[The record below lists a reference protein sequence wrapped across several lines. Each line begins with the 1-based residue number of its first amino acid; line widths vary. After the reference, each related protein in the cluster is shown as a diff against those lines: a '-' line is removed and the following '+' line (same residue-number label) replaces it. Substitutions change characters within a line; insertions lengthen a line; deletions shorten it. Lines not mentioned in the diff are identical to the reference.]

1 MQKRSL
7 HWDDLLTLST
17 LIRTGNYSAC
27 ARELGVTHATAIRR
41 VRRLESAL
49 GKPVATRTDGA
60 FALSAAGRAALAAA
74 QQMENSAERLL
85 RAVEDTG
92 AGVSG
97 VVGIACTAALGS
109 HFLTPRLPALYRA
122 HPQLEVRLETGNRV
136 ASLARRR
143 AHVAVRLG
151 RPQESDVIAQRAG
164 SMGFGLYAPAR
175 PPGSGP
181 WPAEE
186 LAAAPLCGLL
196 DEGLALPESEWT
208 RRAGART
215 GFQSNNMLAVHE
227 AVCGGLGIGL
237 LPHHLARGDAR
248 LVQVRDVP
256 EVVREI
262 WLAYP
267 RELRGASRFRPVI
280 DWLAR
285 TLAQC
290 P

>member
-41 VRRLESAL
+41 IRRLESAL
-49 GKPVATRTDGA
+49 GKPVATRTEGA

-85 RAVEDTG
+85 REVEDAG

-97 VVGIACTAALGS
+97 VVSIACTAALGS
-109 HFLTPRLPALYRA
+109 HFLTPRLSTLYRA
-122 HPQLEVRLETGNRV
+122 HPQLEVRLETDNRI

-143 AHVAVRLG
+143 AHLAVRLA
-151 RPQESDVIAQRAG
+151 RPQEHDVIAQRAG

-175 PPGSGP
+175 AADAGP
-181 WPAEE
+181 WPQAE

-208 RRAGART
+208 HRAAART

-227 AVCGGLGIGL
+227 AICSGLGIGL
-237 LPHHLARGDAR
+237 LPHYLARGDAR
-248 LVQVRDVP
+248 LALVREVP

-267 RELRGASRFRPVI
+267 QEFRGASRFRPVI
-280 DWLAR
+280 EWLAH
-285 TLAQC
+285 TLETC

>member
-27 ARELGVTHATAIRR
+27 ARELEVTHATAIRR
-41 VRRLESAL
+41 IRRLETAL

-85 RAVEDTG
+85 REVEDAG
-92 AGVSG
+92 GGVSG
-97 VVGIACTAALGS
+97 VVGIACTATLGS
-109 HFLTPRLPALYRA
+109 NFLTPRMFALYCA
-122 HPQLEVRLETGNRV
+122 HPQLEVRLETDNRI

-143 AHVAVRLG
+143 AHIAVRLA

-164 SMGFGLYAPAR
+164 SMRFGLYAPAR
-175 PPGSGP
+175 PAGAGA
-181 WPAEE
+181 WNEQD

-196 DEGLALPESEWT
+196 DEGLALPEAEWT
-208 RRAGART
+208 RALAARK
-215 GFQSNNMLAVHE
+215 GFQSNNLLAVHQ
-227 AVCGGLGIGL
+227 AIRTGLGIGL
-237 LPHHLARGDAR
+237 LPHYLARDDTR
-248 LVQVRDVP
+248 LTLVREVP
-256 EVVREI
+256 EVLREI

-267 RELRGASRFRPVI
+267 QEFRGASRFRPVI
-280 DWLAR
+280 DWLAGELR
-285 TLAQC
+285 QC

>member
-7 HWDDLLTLST
+7 HWDDLLTLAT

-27 ARELGVTHATAIRR
+27 ARELGVTHATTIRR

-60 FALSAAGRAALAAA
+60 FTLSAAGHAALAAA

-85 RAVEDTG
+85 RAVEDAGT
-92 AGVSG
+92 GVSG
-97 VVGIACTAALGS
+97 VVGVACTAALGS

-122 HPQLEVRLETGNRV
+122 HPQLEVRLETDNRV

-143 AHVAVRLG
+143 AHIAVRLA

-164 SMGFGLYAPAR
+164 SMGYGLYAPAR
-175 PPGSGP
+175 QPGSGP
-181 WPAEE
+181 WPEAA

-227 AVCGGLGIGL
+227 AICGGLGIGL

-248 LVQVRDVP
+248 LALVRDVP
-256 EVVREI
+256 EVIREI

-267 RELRGASRFRPVI
+267 REFRGASRFRPVI
-280 DWLAR
+280 DWLAQ
-285 TLAQC
+285 TLAEC

>member
-17 LIRTGNYSAC
+17 LIRAGNYSAC

-41 VRRLESAL
+41 IRRLESAL
-49 GKPVATRTDGA
+49 GQPVATRTEGA
-60 FALSAAGRAALAAA
+60 FALSAAGRCALAAA
-74 QQMENSAERLL
+74 QQMESSAGRLL
-85 RAVEDTG
+85 REVEEADSG
-92 AGVSG
+92 MSG
-97 VVGIACTAALGS
+97 VVGIACTAAFGS
-109 HFLTPRLPALYRA
+109 HFLTPRLFGLCQA
-122 HPQLEVRLETGNRV
+122 HPQLEVRLETDNRI

-143 AHVAVRLG
+143 AHIAVRLA

-175 PPGSGP
+175 PAGAGP
-181 WPAEE
+181 WREQD
-186 LAAAPLCGLL
+186 LGAAPLCGLL

-208 RRAGART
+208 RTLAART
-215 GFQSNNMLAVHE
+215 GFQSNNLLAVHE
-227 AVCGGLGIGL
+227 AIRNGLGIGL
-237 LPHHLARGDAR
+237 LPHYLARQDER
-248 LVQVRDVP
+248 LALIREVP

-267 RELRGASRFRPVI
+267 REFRGASRFRPVI

-285 TLAQC
+285 TLHTC